1 MRKKQTKRLK
11 GLLDMK
17 KYYIAYGSN
26 MKTNDMKKRCPTAKR
41 IGKFEMTGYRLM
53 FNKYA
58 TIIKA
63 ENSSVPAVL
72 WEISEE
78 DEKSLD
84 IYEGFPKLYRKE
96 TVTLYINDKKADAF
110 IYIMNDFVP
119 YPPAKEYFNIILS
132 SYKEFGFSTDNL
144 KEALVST
151 ISIDEFYDEEL
162 CTEFVKSYFCD

>member
-1 MRKKQTKRLK
+1 MRKKQTEILK

-26 MKTNDMKKRCPTAKR
+26 MNTNDMKKRCPAAKR

-63 ENSSVPAVL
+63 KNSSVPAVL

-84 IYEGFPKLYRKE
+84 IYEGFPKLYRKK
-96 TVTLYINDKKADAF
+96 TVVLYINDKKADAF
-110 IYIMNDFVP
+110 IYIMNNFVP
-119 YPPAKEYFNIILS
+119 NPPTKEYFDRILY
-132 SYKEFGFSTDNL
+132 SYREHYFETDVL
-144 KEALVST
+144 KEALTST

-162 CTEFVKSYFCD
+162 CTEFVKSYFRD